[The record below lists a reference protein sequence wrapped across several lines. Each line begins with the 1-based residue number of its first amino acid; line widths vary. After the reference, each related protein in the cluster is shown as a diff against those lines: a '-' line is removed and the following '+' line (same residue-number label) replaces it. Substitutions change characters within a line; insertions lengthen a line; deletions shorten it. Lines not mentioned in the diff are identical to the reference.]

1 MLPRSLQVHLTQF
14 GVAEVPN
21 FRLHNQISRLLHAEE
36 TNYYEFNV
44 CKHLRQLK
52 DTFILSTS
60 LQRLFQSGF
69 IKTSPLLLS

>member
-1 MLPRSLQVHLTQF
+1 MLPCSSQVHLTQF

-44 CKHLRQLK
+44 CKHLSQLK
-52 DTFILSTS
+52 DTFISSTS
-60 LQRLFQSGF
+60 LNKDF
-69 IKTSPLLLS
+69 THV